1 MSNYVIWCAAP
12 SCLTCMH
19 LQTADWAAHVNP
31 RVQSSSL
38 AHTHT
43 CACRH
48 NASVFMVCGQ
58 PISGTKALFAFHLK
72 EISGFAQRQPNLDI
86 SNKAHLLPPSPLCS
100 ALCLCCTYIC
110 TFACSLRKKQFS
122 SKSPSC
128 EKRGLLR
135 LATEGTE
142 LVGNW
147 ERGAYVWERSL
158 EEA

>member
-1 MSNYVIWCAAP
+1 MC
-12 SCLTCMH
+12 
-19 LQTADWAAHVNP
+19 
-31 RVQSSSL
+31 SSL
-38 AHTHT
+38 LSDLHASADRRLGCTFKPTCTVLVTDTHTHT
-43 CACRH
+43 RVRAD

-58 PISGTKALFAFHLK
+58 PISGTKVPFAFHLK

-142 LVGNW
+142 LVGN
-147 ERGAYVWERSL
+147 
-158 EEA
+158 